1 MIVPTLRVGM
11 PQRTLC
17 VRLWT
22 GDAERP
28 GLRSHAER
36 GNDQP
41 ETKMPGA
48 MPGILCS
55 SSAAQWRIRKA
66 VSYPLAGSCR
76 RSCCPFF
83 PGCWLRSCARRR

>member
-1 MIVPTLRVGM
+1 MTSFASRLAPTGECIPNVGAS
-11 PQRTLC
+11 LLAKAS
-17 VRLWT
+17 V
-22 GDAERP
+22 
-28 GLRSHAER
+28 
-36 GNDQP
+36 QP
-41 ETKMPGA
+41 AYVHQAETKMPGA

-55 SSAAQWRIRKA
+55 SSAAQRRIRMA